1 MLNKSDHLEFNRLF
15 LDFLDYLLQLGYG
28 EERTG
33 FIEGVIQRA
42 FFDDWVKFLA
52 FRKQLDGPFTKIKTE
67 LLDDD

>member
-1 MLNKSDHLEFNRLF
+1 MLNERNHLEFSRRF
-15 LDFLDYLLQLGYG
+15 LEFVDYLIQLGYG

-33 FIEGVIQRA
+33 FIEGVIQRV

-52 FRKQLDGPFTKIKTE
+52 FQKQMDGPFTKIKTE

>member
-1 MLNKSDHLEFNRLF
+1 MQKSATLEFNTLF
-15 LDFLDYLLQLGYG
+15 IEFLDYLIQLGYG

-52 FRKQLDGPFTKIKTE
+52 WQNEISGPFANIKKQLFE
-67 LLDDD
+67 DD

>member
-1 MLNKSDHLEFNRLF
+1 MDKRNHLEFNRRF
-15 LDFLDYLLQLGYG
+15 LEFVEYLIQLGYG

-33 FIEGVIQRA
+33 FIEGVVQRV

-52 FRKQLDGPFTKIKTE
+52 FQKEIDGPFTKIKTE

>member
-1 MLNKSDHLEFNRLF
+1 MLKSEYQLKFNPLF
-15 LDFLDYLLQLGYG
+15 LEFLDYLIQLGCG

-52 FRKQLDGPFTKIKTE
+52 WQKEIKGPFAQIKTD
-67 LLDDD
+67 LLEDD